1 MMLKGLTLLLALQLL
16 GSLISTLWL
25 PMLPGAIIGMLLLVV
40 ILAIRGID
48 ESLQQAANW
57 LLSYLPLLLVVP
69 AAGIMVSGTALL
81 DEGVAIAAALVLSVI
96 ITVPLCGLLM
106 QYLTVRLERK
116 AEAANEPE

>member
-1 MMLKGLTLLLALQLL
+1 MLKGLTLLLALQLL

-25 PMLPGAIIGMLLLVV
+25 PMLPDAIIGMLLLVV

>member
-1 MMLKGLTLLLALQLL
+1 MLKGLTLLLALQLL

-40 ILAIRGID
+40 ILAVRGID

-57 LLSYLPLLLVVP
+57 LFSYLPLLLVVP

>member
-1 MMLKGLTLLLALQLL
+1 MLKGLTLLLALQLL

-25 PMLPGAIIGMLLLVV
+25 PMLPGAIIGMLLLVI

>member
-1 MMLKGLTLLLALQLL
+1 MLKGLTLLLALQLL

-25 PMLPGAIIGMLLLVV
+25 PMLPGAIIGMLLLLV

>member
-1 MMLKGLTLLLALQLL
+1 MLKGLTLLLALQLL
-16 GSLISTLWL
+16 GSLISTLWM

>member
-1 MMLKGLTLLLALQLL
+1 MLKGLTLLLALQLL

>member
-1 MMLKGLTLLLALQLL
+1 MLKGLTLLLALQLL

-25 PMLPGAIIGMLLLVV
+25 PMLPGAIIGMLLLLV

-69 AAGIMVSGTALL
+69 AAGIIVSGTALL

>member
-1 MMLKGLTLLLALQLL
+1 MLKGLTLLLALQLL

-116 AEAANEPE
+116 VEAANEPE